1 MNRIAS
7 LAFLIT
13 CVFGFA
19 AATLAQPSV
28 RTLPLQWQRGNAGH
42 AILSP
47 RRGMIAAAQ
56 TDEQALHD
64 GAEWQMTQHN
74 AQGAYPWEV
83 GGPISEDTQGT
94 TARGLLVAYDVLRD
108 SRYLDSA
115 RKTGDYLVNT
125 PPRRFPDGDPDI
137 APLDVLFLEELS
149 LITGDSQYADFL
161 QTNLWNK
168 LAAGTYGER
177 NDQNCAE
184 WAETI
189 PVFEDFS
196 HWTAMEPVYRA
207 MPAIAA
213 HYTGEAAHRDE
224 LQASIIKKLEETGA
238 SDRDGD
244 LTGIAGAIQASAH
257 TGRNLDPQTG
267 RWAAFNSTQDFVD
280 FLVSYQ
286 RRGGDWPYDTS
297 VQAAFYVG
305 DVSTTSWAI
314 MALKA
319 WDPERYAENIRKG
332 LEFIK
337 AQQQSNGQILTNPG
351 APANTTA
358 GVEVHGEALVAIG
371 TDDCTLYDATP
382 APANQAPLAE
392 DDLAETVEESA
403 VVINVLAN
411 DTDPDGSLDPGTV
424 TVVRVPGNGQTQ
436 VNGTTGA
443 ITYTPAAGFS
453 GEDSFDYT
461 VRDDRGAVSNAA
473 TVFVTVAAQAG
484 GVTKTFTPIADTY
497 ISQSSTSRNY
507 GTSNELQFRQRTGRV
522 YLPYLKFE
530 VTGLGGAVQSA
541 RLRLFVENANNET
554 GTLYLGS
561 NYYASSTN
569 PWTETGLTWNNAD
582 RNNTAIASLAPLP
595 DNAWIEFDVT
605 ATVTGE
611 GTYTFNFQNNSS
623 STGVLQPREG
633 ANPPQLIIRVN
644 DDGVNQPPV
653 AVDDAATTSAGTPIA
668 IAVLANDRDP
678 DGTLAAASVAIV
690 SGPAHGSASVN
701 SSGAITYTP
710 AEGFSGADTLT
721 YTVEDNEGA
730 RSNTATVSIA
740 VHAGQSVFTFVPTA
754 DTYISQSQPAA
765 SFGTAAELRS
775 QRRNFAA
782 LLAYLKFQVTGL
794 NGTIQRARLRLY
806 VTSGANDAG
815 TLYSASNN
823 YAGSGTAWQESGLNW
838 NNADKNGTVIASTS
852 AAIVSNNWIELEISA
867 HVTAE
872 GTYSFAFINSTSQ
885 VDVFSAREG
894 SNPPELIVETGTQAA
909 GAPPEMA
916 AHKAAA
922 APSLAVLFAA
932 EGATPVAEF
941 RLDPN
946 YPNPFNL
953 ETTIIYHLPQAARVR
968 LAVYNSNGQQVRTLV
983 DDWQV
988 AGVQRLVW
996 DGRDEAGGN
1005 LSTGVYFVQLRAQA
1019 QTRSIKLL
1027 LVK

>member
-1 MNRIAS
+1 MKKIVA
-7 LAFLIT
+7 LTLLISCT
-13 CVFGFA
+13 FGFA
-19 AATLAQPSV
+19 AVALAQPSV
-28 RTLPLQWQRGNAGH
+28 RTMPLQWQRVNAGS

-47 RRGMIAAAQ
+47 RRGLIVAAQ
-56 TDEQALHD
+56 TDEQALQD
-64 GAEWQMTQHN
+64 GAEWLMTQQN
-74 AQGAYPWEV
+74 AHGAYPWEV

-94 TARGLLVAYDVLRD
+94 TARGMLVAYEILRD
-108 SRYLDSA
+108 SSYLDSA

-125 PPRRFPDGDPDI
+125 PPRRFSDGDPDI

-161 QTNLWNK
+161 QTNLWSK
-168 LAAGTYGER
+168 LAAGTYGEH

-207 MPAIAA
+207 MPALAA
-213 HYTGEAAHRDE
+213 HYAGEVAHRED
-224 LQASIIKKLEETGA
+224 LLNSVIKKLEETGA
-238 SDRDGD
+238 NDRDGD
-244 LTGIAGAIQASAH
+244 LTGIAGSIQASAH

-267 RWAAFNSTQDFVD
+267 RWAEFDSTQDFVD

-286 RRGGDWPYDTS
+286 RHGGDWPYDTS
-297 VQAAFYVG
+297 VQAAFFVG
-305 DVSTTSWAI
+305 DVSTTSWAV

-332 LEFIK
+332 LDFIK

-371 TDDCTLYDATP
+371 TDDCTLYDAASLP
-382 APANQAPLAE
+382 PNQAPLAE
-392 DDLAETVEESA
+392 DDSAETVEDWA
-403 VVINVLAN
+403 VVINVLTN
-411 DTDPDGSLDPGTV
+411 DRDPDGTLDPSSV
-424 TVVRVPGNGQTQ
+424 TVLRAPGNGQTQ
-436 VNGTTGA
+436 VNDTTGA

-453 GEDSFDYT
+453 GEDSFDYI

-530 VTGLGGAVQSA
+530 VTGLGGVVQSA

-561 NYYASSTN
+561 NYYANSTN

-633 ANPPQLIIRVN
+633 ANPPQLILRVN
-644 DDGVNQPPV
+644 DDGVNQPPS
-653 AVDDAATTSAGTPIA
+653 AVDDAATTSAGTPVE

-678 DGTLAAASVAIV
+678 DGTLATASVAIV
-690 SGPAHGSASVN
+690 REPTHGSASAN
-701 SSGAITYTP
+701 SSGTITYTP
-710 AEGFSGADTLT
+710 AEGFAGTDTLT
-721 YTVEDNEGA
+721 YSVEDNEGA
-730 RSNTATVSIA
+730 RSNTATVSIT
-740 VHAGQSVFTFVPTA
+740 VHAEQSVFTFVPIA
-754 DTYISQSQPAA
+754 DTYVSQSQPAA
-765 SFGTAAELRS
+765 NFGSVVELRS
-775 QRRNFAA
+775 QRQNFAA
-782 LLAYLKFQVTGL
+782 LLTYLKFQVTNL

-806 VTSGANDAG
+806 TTSGANDAG

-823 YAGSGTAWQESGLNW
+823 YAGSSTAWQESGLNW

-852 AAIVSNNWIELEISA
+852 AAIASNSWIELEISA

-885 VDVFSAREG
+885 VDVLSAREG
-894 SNPPELIVETGTQAA
+894 ANPPELIVETSAQAA
-909 GAPPEMA
+909 AAPTKSA
-916 AHKAAA
+916 THKAAA
-922 APSLAVLFAA
+922 HAALLAT
-932 EGATPVAEF
+932 EGATSATEF
-941 RLDPN
+941 RLEPN

-953 ETTIIYHLPQAARVR
+953 ETTITYHLPQAARVR

-996 DGRDEAGGN
+996 DGRDDVGGN
-1005 LSTGVYFVQLRAQA
+1005 LSTGVYFVQLRAQT

>member
-1 MNRIAS
+1 MKKIVA
-7 LAFLIT
+7 LALLLT
-13 CVFGFA
+13 CAFGLTA
-19 AATLAQPSV
+19 VALAQPSV
-28 RTLPLQWQRGNAGH
+28 RTLPLQWQRGNAGS

-94 TARGLLVAYDVLRD
+94 TARGLLVAYDRLRD

-125 PPRRFPDGDPDI
+125 PPRRFADGDPDI

-149 LITGDSQYADFL
+149 LLTGDSKYADFL

-189 PVFEDFS
+189 PVFEDFA

-207 MPAIAA
+207 MPALAA
-213 HYTGEAAHRDE
+213 HYAGETAHRDD
-224 LQASIIKKLEETGA
+224 LLASMNKKLEETGA

-257 TGRNLDPQTG
+257 TGTNLDPQTG

-280 FLVSYQ
+280 FLVGYQ

-332 LEFIK
+332 LDFIK

-382 APANQAPLAE
+382 APANQAPLAG
-392 DDLAETVEESA
+392 DDLAETVEETA
-403 VVINVLAN
+403 VVIAVLAN
-411 DTDPDGSLDPGTV
+411 DMDPDGSLDPGSI
-424 TVVRVPGNGQTQ
+424 TVVRVAGHGQTQ
-436 VNGTTGA
+436 VNRTTGA

-473 TVFVTVAAQAG
+473 TVFVTVVARAG
-484 GVTKTFTPIADTY
+484 GVSKTFTPIADTY

-507 GTSNELQFRQRTGRV
+507 GRSDELQFRQRTGRV
-522 YLPYLKFE
+522 YLPYIKFE
-530 VTGLGGAVQSA
+530 VSGLGGAVQSA
-541 RLRLFVENANNET
+541 RLRLFVENASNET

-561 NYYASSTN
+561 NYYANSTT
-569 PWTETGLTWNNAD
+569 PWTETGLTWNNAN
-582 RNNTAIASLAPLP
+582 RNNTVIASRSPLP
-595 DNAWIEFDVT
+595 DNAWIEFDVS

-623 STGVLQPREG
+623 SAGVLQPREG
-633 ANPPQLIIRVN
+633 ANPPQLIIRVSV
-644 DDGVNQPPV
+644 DGVNQPPI
-653 AVDDAATTSAGTPIA
+653 AADDAVSTTAGTPIE

-678 DGTLAAASVAIV
+678 DGTLVATTVIV
-690 SGPAHGSASVN
+690 ASGPAHGTASVN
-701 SSGAITYTP
+701 SSGTITYTP
-710 AEGFSGADTLT
+710 AAGFSGTDTFT

-730 RSNTATVSIA
+730 LSNAATVSIA
-740 VHAGQSVFTFVPTA
+740 VHAGQSVFTFVPIA
-754 DTYISQSQPAA
+754 DTYVSQAQPAA
-765 SFGTAAELRS
+765 NFGTAAELRS

-823 YAGSGTAWQESGLNW
+823 YAGSSTAWQETGLNW
-838 NNADKNGTVIASTS
+838 NNADKNGTVLASTS
-852 AAIVSNNWIELEISA
+852 GAIVSGNWIELEISA

-894 SNPPELIVETGTQAA
+894 SNPPELIVETGAQAA
-909 GAPPEMA
+909 GAPPALA
-916 AHKAAA
+916 AYKTA
-922 APSLAVLFAA
+922 APPLAALLAA
-932 EGATPVAEF
+932 EQAAPPAGEF
-941 RLDPN
+941 RLEQN

-953 ETTIIYHLPQAARVR
+953 ETTITYHLPQAARVH
-968 LAVYNSNGQQVRTLV
+968 LVVYNSNGQHVRTLV
-983 DDWQV
+983 DDWQA

-1005 LSTGVYFVQLRAQA
+1005 LSTGVYFVQVRAQA
-1019 QTRSIKLL
+1019 QTRSLRVL